1 MISKTVACAEKLLT
15 GVETLNLCVQD
26 NKADVILK
34 YNAEE
39 ARSLKAYGELPE
51 HGEHAQPP
59 PPPPPG
65 GRRERESLAR
75 SLTPFV
81 FLTAKIDEWHAG
93 EEDEIQFDDNGVDD
107 EGADDVR
114 VQEFF

>member
-1 MISKTVACAEKLLT
+1 MSTRSPPLLQ
-15 GVETLNLCVQD
+15 E
-26 NKADVILK
+26 
-34 YNAEE
+34 
-39 ARSLKAYGELPE
+39 GE
-51 HGEHAQPP
+51 
-59 PPPPPG
+59 
-65 GRRERESLAR
+65 ERESLAR
-75 SLTPFV
+75 LLTPDV